1 MKPEVSSMDNQLSVM
16 IVDDEKPML
25 EWLSILLEQ
34 QGYSVTCFSD
44 GRKAIV
50 EGIKNMPDILV
61 VDVKMPGIS
70 GLEVLSRLREKSPE
84 LIGIVIT
91 AYSSVDSAVQ
101 AMRKGA
107 TDYLIKP
114 FEVDQLLVA
123 IEKAL
128 GEQKI
133 RIENRE
139 LRRKIRSRFSIE
151 GIIGKSKPIIDL
163 LDEVRMVADK
173 DSTVLISGES
183 GTGKELIARAIHSIS
198 RRSEEPFLGVSCGS
212 FSHSLLESELFGHL
226 KGSFTGAHR
235 DKEGLLVAAKGGTFF
250 LDEVGELDR
259 ELQVKLL
266 RALQERQVLPVGGTK
281 QIPFDARIIAATNAN
296 LKEMV
301 DRDDFRP
308 DLYYRLNV
316 IPLHVPALRD
326 RSSDIP
332 ILLDKFIE
340 NYSEETGETARS
352 ITEEASEALT
362 NYSWPGNI
370 RELENVVERVCVMTR
385 GSEITFDDLPDFIR
399 EPTVTDAGMFADKV
413 SAVES
418 TFPTEI
424 ATPTLD
430 EIEKAYTLYVLEHR
444 ARGQKRLAAK
454 LLGIN
459 ESTLYRRLEKYA
471 KDREN
476 P

>member
-1 MKPEVSSMDNQLSVM
+1 MDNQLSVM

-34 QGYSVTCFSD
+34 QGYAVTCFSD
-44 GRKAIV
+44 GRKAV
-50 EGIKNMPDILV
+50 DEGRKNTPDILV

-91 AYSSVDSAVQ
+91 AFSSVDSAVQ

-139 LRRKIRSRFSIE
+139 LRKKIRTRFSIE

-173 DSTVLISGES
+173 DSTILITGES
-183 GTGKELIARAIHSIS
+183 GTGKELIARAIHLIS
-198 RRSEEPFLGVSCGS
+198 PRAEKPFLGVNCGS

-281 QIPFDARIIAATNAN
+281 YIPFDARIIAATNAN

-301 DRDDFRP
+301 DRDAFRP

-332 ILLDKFIE
+332 ILLEKFIE
-340 NYSEETGETARS
+340 NYSEETGEIARVF
-352 ITEEASEALT
+352 TEEARDALI
-362 NYSWPGNI
+362 NYSWPGNV

-399 EPTVTDAGMFADKV
+399 EPAVKDAGIFAKITSED
-413 SAVES
+413 ES
-418 TFPTEI
+418 TVITEK

-430 EIEKAYTLYVLEHR
+430 VIEKAYTLYVLEHR
-444 ARGQKRLAAK
+444 AGGQKRLAAK

-459 ESTLYRRLEKYA
+459 ESTLYRRLQNYES
-471 KDREN
+471 DD
-476 P
+476 

>member
-1 MKPEVSSMDNQLSVM
+1 MDNQLSVM

>member
-1 MKPEVSSMDNQLSVM
+1 MDNQLSVM

-34 QGYSVTCFSD
+34 QGYSVACFSD
-44 GRKAIV
+44 GRKAV
-50 EGIKNMPDILV
+50 TEGRKNMPDILV

-91 AYSSVDSAVQ
+91 AFSSVDSAVQ

-139 LRRKIRSRFSIE
+139 LKKKIRSRFSIE

-173 DSTVLISGES
+173 DSTILISGES

-198 RRSEEPFLGVSCGS
+198 PRADKPFLGVNCGS

-250 LDEVGELDR
+250 LDEVGEIDR
-259 ELQVKLL
+259 DLQVKLL

-281 QIPFDARIIAATNAN
+281 HIPFDARIIAATNAN
-296 LKEMV
+296 LKELV
-301 DRDDFRP
+301 DRNDFRP

-332 ILLDKFIE
+332 ILLEKFIE
-340 NYSEETGETARS
+340 NYSEETGEPARV
-352 ITEEASEALT
+352 ITEEAREAMIK
-362 NYSWPGNI
+362 YSWPGNV

-385 GSEITFDDLPDFIR
+385 GSEITFTDLPDFIK
-399 EPTVTDAGMFADKV
+399 EPAITEAGIFADKA

-418 TFPTEI
+418 TVHEEK

-430 EIEKAYTLYVLEHR
+430 VIEKAYTLYVLEYR

-459 ESTLYRRLEKYA
+459 ESTLYRKLEKYE

>member
-1 MKPEVSSMDNQLSVM
+1 MDNQLSVM

-34 QGYSVTCFSD
+34 QGYSVACFSD
-44 GRKAIV
+44 GRKAV
-50 EGIKNMPDILV
+50 TEGRKNMPDILV

-91 AYSSVDSAVQ
+91 AFSSVDSAVQ

-139 LRRKIRSRFSIE
+139 LKKKIRSRFSIE

-173 DSTVLISGES
+173 DSTILISGES

-198 RRSEEPFLGVSCGS
+198 PRAEKPFFGVSCSS

-250 LDEVGELDR
+250 LDEVGEIDR
-259 ELQVKLL
+259 DLQVKLL

-281 QIPFDARIIAATNAN
+281 HIPFDARIIAATNAN

-340 NYSEETGETARS
+340 NYSEETGEPARV
-352 ITEEASEALT
+352 ITEEAREAMIK
-362 NYSWPGNI
+362 YSWPGNV

-385 GSEITFDDLPDFIR
+385 GNEITFTDLPDFIR
-399 EPTVTDAGMFADKV
+399 EPIVTEGGIFAQKD
-413 SAVES
+413 SEVES
-418 TFPTEI
+418 TVCTEKI
-424 ATPTLD
+424 TPTLD
-430 EIEKAYTLYVLEHR
+430 VIEKAYTLYVLEYR

-459 ESTLYRRLEKYA
+459 ESTLYRKLEKYE

>member
-1 MKPEVSSMDNQLSVM
+1 MDNQLSVM

-34 QGYSVTCFSD
+34 QGYSVMCFSD
-44 GRKAIV
+44 GRKAV
-50 EGIKNMPDILV
+50 TEGRKNMPDILV

-70 GLEVLSRLREKSPE
+70 GLEVLSRLREIAPE

-91 AYSSVDSAVQ
+91 AFSSVDSAVQ

-133 RIENRE
+133 RKENRE
-139 LRRKIRSRFSIE
+139 LRKKIRSRFSIE

-173 DSTVLISGES
+173 DSTILITGES

-198 RRSEEPFLGVSCGS
+198 PRAENPFLGVNCGS

-266 RALQERQVLPVGGTK
+266 RALQEHQVLPVGGTK
-281 QIPFDARIIAATNAN
+281 HIPFDARIIAATNAN

-301 DRDDFRP
+301 NRDDFRP

-326 RSSDIP
+326 RASDIP
-332 ILLDKFIE
+332 ILLDRFIK
-340 NYSEETGETARS
+340 NYSEETGEATRV
-352 ITEEASEALT
+352 ITREASEALM
-362 NYSWPGNI
+362 NYSWPGNV
-370 RELENVVERVCVMTR
+370 RELENVVERVCVMTS
-385 GSEITFDDLPDFIR
+385 GSEITFADLPDFIK
-399 EPTVTDAGMFADKV
+399 EPAVSDSGIFAGIT
-413 SAVES
+413 SGVES
-418 TFPTEI
+418 TVSTVK

-430 EIEKAYTLYVLEHR
+430 VIEKAYTLYILEHR
-444 ARGQKRLAAK
+444 AEGQKRLAAK

-476 P
+476 Q